1 MSVSCPVCKMGER
14 FLTHRRAGKIKQG
27 STVPLLPV
35 SLGTTQAEG
44 VGEGGTGKVSRRTGL
59 DPHSR
64 EQRAGRWSREKQS
77 FLRGPERRRHLLP
90 SHPTFFK
97 DAIAKVL
104 GDPKSLPAVLNL
116 EAWNLFNPPDRPG
129 LFQFSITLIL
139 CCTFKPERVLLNIRT
154 LHHQHVQGC
163 LGPVQLLKMNCNLS
177 VRLFHPKPKV
187 SQFTQCGRPAP
198 PTGRQRG

>member
-1 MSVSCPVCKMGER
+1 MPRQCLLRPLRVSP
-14 FLTHRRAGKIKQG
+14 
-27 STVPLLPV
+27 
-35 SLGTTQAEG
+35 GTTQAEG
-44 VGEGGTGKVSRRTGL
+44 VGEGETGKVSRRTGL
-59 DPHSR
+59 DPHSS
-64 EQRAGRWSREKQS
+64 EQRAGRWSREKRW

-90 SHPTFFK
+90 RHPTFFK
-97 DAIAKVL
+97 DAIARAL

-163 LGPVQLLKMNCNLS
+163 LGPGQLLKMNCNLS
-177 VRLFHPKPKV
+177 VRLFHPKPESESV
-187 SQFTQCGRPAP
+187 HPVWP
-198 PTGRQRG
+198 PSHPTPPLPGRQRG